1 MNSGNNFCIKIFSSS
16 SVMILKLSKVILFE
30 NFQQQNQDNLVPV
43 KRRNTSVLNVTMLI
57 ETS

>member
-1 MNSGNNFCIKIFSSS
+1 
-16 SVMILKLSKVILFE
+16 MILKLSKVILFE